1 MDSRSAIEHRLITGE
16 IFLYINMQPD
26 AVGIDLPLREVILLA
41 AKHGFGGIDLP
52 LRSIGEGQESMPLEQ
67 IEDMMA
73 SAGLRFGNFGA
84 PWDYAEDEL
93 VFDKRIEELKA
104 WLPIAQRLGCDRATS
119 GARPCSDELDYGA
132 NFDLHVARLTPIA
145 QLMADHGI
153 RFGLEFIGPK
163 TLRDEKRYEFIHTL
177 PQMLELVAAIT
188 PPGGEYCVGV
198 LLDSYHWYTSEG
210 TVEQLTG
217 LLDNQKIVVVHIND
231 AVAGRGRD
239 EQMDL
244 ERQLPCTS
252 GIIDSKTFVDCIKS
266 IGYSGPV
273 TVEPFDAELEKQEPD
288 VIAKRVIM
296 SAEKM
301 LQLVD

>member
-1 MDSRSAIEHRLITGE
+1 M
-16 IFLYINMQPD
+16 
-26 AVGIDLPLREVILLA
+26 
-41 AKHGFGGIDLP
+41 
-52 LRSIGEGQESMPLEQ
+52 
-67 IEDMMA
+67 
-73 SAGLRFGNFGA
+73 
-84 PWDYAEDEL
+84 
-93 VFDKRIEELKA
+93 
-104 WLPIAQRLGCDRATS
+104 
-119 GARPCSDELDYGA
+119 
-132 NFDLHVARLTPIA
+132 
-145 QLMADHGI
+145 
-153 RFGLEFIGPK
+153 
-163 TLRDEKRYEFIHTL
+163 
-177 PQMLELVAAIT
+177 
-188 PPGGEYCVGV
+188 
-198 LLDSYHWYTSEG
+198 
-210 TVEQLTG
+210 TG

-252 GIIDSKTFVDCIKS
+252 GIIDSKTFVDCIIS